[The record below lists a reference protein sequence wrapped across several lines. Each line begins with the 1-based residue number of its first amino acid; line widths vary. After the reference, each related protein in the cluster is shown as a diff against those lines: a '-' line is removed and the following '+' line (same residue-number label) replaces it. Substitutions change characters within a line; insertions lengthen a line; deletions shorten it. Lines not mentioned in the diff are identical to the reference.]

1 MSFVWEN
8 MVGGILFLLV
18 LVALVIGAVLLIVRS
33 KQRASQLH
41 VRIEKLE
48 RQVNELQGHPA
59 NKQRY

>member
-8 MVGGILFLLV
+8 IVGGILFLLV
-18 LVALVIGAVLLIVRS
+18 LVAVMIGVVLLIVRS
-33 KQRASQLH
+33 KQRTSQLH
-41 VRIEKLE
+41 LRIEKLE

>member
-8 MVGGILFLLV
+8 IVGGILFLLV
-18 LVALVIGAVLLIVRS
+18 LVALIVGAVLLIVRS

-48 RQVNELQGHPA
+48 HQVNELQGHLA
-59 NKQRY
+59 NKQR